1 MYSGSAVEVDVVVM
15 VMDFRS
21 FCRMYLMEELLLM
34 YLVYGLVLC
43 FDLCYDDLLRDLD

>member
-21 FCRMYLMEELLLM
+21 FCRMYLMEELFASNVIGVWIGVLL
-34 YLVYGLVLC
+34 
-43 FDLCYDDLLRDLD
+43 